1 MIRTS
6 FALLATA
13 AGIVSGCEEQRAN
26 AFIGTW
32 ANGRERLSI
41 RERGIGTGNVLFIS
55 HERNLTWKRADADHL
70 ILEFGETAALRSELD
85 AHLQPDGTLLV
96 SFRNSKTV
104 LTKQPPQPD
113 MADR

>member
-1 MIRTS
+1 MIRTT
-6 FALLATA
+6 FALLATV
-13 AGIVSGCEEQRAN
+13 AGILSGCEEQRTN

-32 ANGRERLSI
+32 ANGREQLTI

-55 HERNLTWKRADADHL
+55 HVRNLTWKRADADHL

-104 LTKQPPQPD
+104 LTKQPAKPD
-113 MADR
+113 ITSR